1 VASSPATAQMTTA
14 RAGRQLPTLL
24 PVLATVGLPT
34 LLLTL
39 FLLLPLVLVA
49 VYSVYSTDPITGIM
63 QPDFTLA
70 NYERIVSS
78 PIYRKVFLRTLEIA
92 LLCTG
97 IALLIAYPMAY
108 TIGALVPRER
118 QTLLLFLVI
127 IPFWTSYIVR
137 TYGWIGIL
145 QSGGFL
151 ESVLSL
157 IPGVDAGLDV
167 LYSRPAVIVGF
178 VHVFL
183 PLMILPIYASARN
196 LDHRLIE
203 ASYDLGAS
211 PWRTFLRVTLPLT
224 MPGVVAGATLFF
236 IATFGAFV
244 TPQLLGGTED
254 LMMGNVIADQFGE
267 AFNWPFGAALSVV
280 MILIVVLSLALLFRF
295 ADLESIYG

>member
-1 VASSPATAQMTTA
+1 MGAPLATARVTPA
-14 RAGRQLPTLL
+14 RTGHRRQNLL
-24 PVLATVGLPT
+24 PIFATVGVPT
-34 LLLTL
+34 ILLAV
-39 FLLLPLVLVA
+39 FLLLPLILVA
-49 VYSVYSTDPITGIM
+49 IYSVYSTDPITGLM
-63 QPDFTLA
+63 QPDFTLT
-70 NYERIVSS
+70 NYARIVSS
-78 PIYRKVFLRTLEIA
+78 PIYRKIFLRTLEIA

-108 TIGALVPRER
+108 TVGTLVPRER

-151 ESVLSL
+151 NSVLSL
-157 IPGVDAGLDV
+157 IPGVEGGIDV
-167 LYSRPAVIVGF
+167 LYSRPAVVIGF

-196 LDHRLIE
+196 LDYRLIE

-211 PWRTFLRVTLPLT
+211 PWRTFVRVALPLT

-236 IATFGAFV
+236 LATFGAFV
-244 TPQLLGGTED
+244 TPQLLGGTAD
-254 LMMGNVIADQFGE
+254 LMIGNVITDQFGE

-280 MILIVVLSLALLFRF
+280 MLLIVVLSLALLFRF

>member
-1 VASSPATAQMTTA
+1 MTSPTAAAEITLT
-14 RAGRQLPTLL
+14 RRGRHRGSVL
-24 PVLATVGLPT
+24 PVAVTVGPPV
-34 LLLTL
+34 LLLAL
-39 FLLLPLVLVA
+39 FLLLPLILVA
-49 VYSVYSTDPITGIM
+49 VYSVYSTDPITGLM
-63 QPDFTLA
+63 RPDLTLA
-70 NYERIVSS
+70 NYSRIVSS

-92 LLCTG
+92 LLCTS

-108 TIGALVPRER
+108 TIGALVPRQR

-151 ESVLSL
+151 DSILSL
-157 IPGVDAGLDV
+157 LPRFDGSLDV
-167 LYSRPAVIVGF
+167 LYSRPAVVVGF

-224 MPGVVAGATLFF
+224 MPGIVAGATLFF
-236 IATFGAFV
+236 IATFGSFV
-244 TPQLLGGTED
+244 TPQLLGGTGD

-280 MILIVVLSLALLFRF
+280 MVGIVVLALALLFRF
-295 ADLESIYG
+295 TDLESIYG